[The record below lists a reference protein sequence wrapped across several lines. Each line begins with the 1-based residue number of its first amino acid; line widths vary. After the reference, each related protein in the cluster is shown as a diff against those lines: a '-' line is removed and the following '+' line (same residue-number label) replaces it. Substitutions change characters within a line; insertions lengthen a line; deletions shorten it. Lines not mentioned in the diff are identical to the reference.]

1 MGICIAQPYRIKY
14 SKVNKKDDNALEADT
29 FFLNETN
36 TNSSQNQSF
45 NLSFNPFNQQSA
57 LFLNDT
63 LQDHPRIDIIR
74 RGSLAKGVMFTL
86 LDEDETSCPAFKK
99 KDIEVGLKRL
109 NSPDHVLQLQN
120 ADCNSSKENFLNQF
134 IFTGFDSLSL
144 DASHNKQA

>member
-1 MGICIAQPYRIKY
+1 MGICISQYDRIEY
-14 SKVNKKDDNALEADT
+14 SKMNKKDANALEADT

-36 TNSSQNQSF
+36 SWNSSQNQTF
-45 NLSFNPFNQQSA
+45 HLSFNQQSA

-63 LQDHPRIDIIR
+63 LQIHPRIDIIR
-74 RGSLAKGVMFTL
+74 RGSLAKGAMFTL

-109 NSPDHVLQLQN
+109 NSPYHELQLQN

-134 IFTGFDSLSL
+134 IFTGFNSLSL